1 MVEQLQ
7 PTTVQQNS
15 SETQAAAAAQNSN
28 NQAAIAGDPDAGKNQ
43 QAAQFADQ
51 ERFLPIANIN
61 RIMKNALPS
70 DTKISKEARECV
82 QECVSE
88 FIAFITCESCEITQ
102 LEKRKTI
109 NGEDV
114 IKAMENLNFVQYLEL
129 IEFYNRRYKD
139 ILKKNEG
146 KDVDINSDA
155 MSQGTMNQGM

>member
-1 MVEQLQ
+1 MESAN
-7 PTTVQQNS
+7 P
-15 SETQAAAAAQNSN
+15 E
-28 NQAAIAGDPDAGKNQ
+28 GKEVIEKQ
-43 QAAQFADQ
+43 IIDQ

-61 RIMKNALPS
+61 RIMKAALPA

-114 IKAMENLNFVQYLEL
+114 IKAMENLNFMEYLEL
-129 IEFYNRRYKD
+129 VEFYNRRYKEV
-139 ILKKNEG
+139 LKKTDA
-146 KDVDINSDA
+146 KDFDINSDV
-155 MSQGTMNQGM
+155 MSQGTINQGQ

>member
-1 MVEQLQ
+1 MVESLRPTQVSQ
-7 PTTVQQNS
+7 PVGTHNESNQNQSEGQVQAQAPAMTTQTQMQMQQVQ
-15 SETQAAAAAQNSN
+15 
-28 NQAAIAGDPDAGKNQ
+28 
-43 QAAQFADQ
+43 DQ

-102 LEKRKTI
+102 VEKRKTI

-114 IKAMENLNFVQYLEL
+114 IKAMENLNFVDYLDL
-129 IEFYNRRYKD
+129 VEFYNKRYKEV
-139 ILKKNEG
+139 LKKNDG
-146 KDVDINSDA
+146 KDLEIGSDV
-155 MSQGTMNQGM
+155 MS